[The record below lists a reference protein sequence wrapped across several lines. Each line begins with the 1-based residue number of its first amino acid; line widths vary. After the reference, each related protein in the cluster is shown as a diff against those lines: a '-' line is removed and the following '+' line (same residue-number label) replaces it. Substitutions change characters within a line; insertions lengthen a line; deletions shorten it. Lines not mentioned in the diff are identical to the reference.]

1 MIELTRLNGNALV
14 VNSDLIK
21 FAEASPDTMLTLIN
35 GEKIMVRESCFEVL
49 ERVIAYRV
57 RLVGESV
64 GVSNEMQNRVLLGA
78 AAGAASGYRASLEP
92 AEQETDVEGNE
103 MDEPSTGG
111 RRAYFQR

>member
-57 RLVGESV
+57 RLVSESV
-64 GVSNEMQNRVLLGA
+64 GVTPGMQKNVLCAG

-92 AEQETDVEGNE
+92 PEHATELEKIELDESATD
-103 MDEPSTGG
+103 G
-111 RRAYFQR
+111 RRSNFQR

>member
-64 GVSNEMQNRVLLGA
+64 SLTHGMQDSVLRTTA
-78 AAGAASGYRASLEP
+78 ASAASGYRASLEP
-92 AEQETDVEGNE
+92 PEQESEMEGITL
-103 MDEPSTGG
+103 DEPSVGSH
-111 RRAYFQR
+111 RANFQR

>member
-1 MIELTRLNGNALV
+1 MIELTRLNGNAMV

-35 GEKIMVRESCFEVL
+35 GEKIMVRESCSEVL

-64 GVSNEMQNRVLLGA
+64 GATHEMQGSILRAA

-92 AEQETDVEGNE
+92 PEGEAEPEGLEQNE
-103 MDEPSTGG
+103 QG
-111 RRAYFQR
+111 RVARSFKR

>member
-57 RLVGESV
+57 RLVGESA
-64 GVSNEMQNRVLLGA
+64 GLSHGIQNSVLLA
-78 AAGAASGYRASLEP
+78 SAAGTASGYRASLEP
-92 AEQETDVEGNE
+92 PVQEAELEGIE
-103 MDEPSTGG
+103 LDEPAQGG
-111 RRAYFQR
+111 RRANFQR

>member
-35 GEKIMVRESCFEVL
+35 GEKIMVRESCYEVL

-64 GVSNEMQNRVLLGA
+64 GVTHGMENSILRAA

-92 AEQETDVEGNE
+92 PEKAAGPEEDIEH
-103 MDEPSTGG
+103 DEPG
-111 RRAYFQR
+111 RATRSFKR

>member
-64 GVSNEMQNRVLLGA
+64 GVTHEMQNSILGA
-78 AAGAASGYRASLEP
+78 TAAGAASGYRASLEP
-92 AEQETDVEGNE
+92 PEETPSEIREQDE
-103 MDEPSTGG
+103 MG
-111 RRAYFQR
+111 RVARSFKR

>member
-1 MIELTRLNGNALV
+1 MIELTRLNGNGLV

-64 GVSNEMQNRVLLGA
+64 GLTHGMQESVLRTTA
-78 AAGAASGYRASLEP
+78 ASAASGYRATLEP
-92 AEQETDVEGNE
+92 PEQKAEMNGIPL
-103 MDEPSTGG
+103 DESSVGG
-111 RRAYFQR
+111 RRANFQR